1 MIKVL
6 VFISGFLGVSKLI
19 EASQEE
25 VQNKTSSQIGSLSQE
40 VQNKTSSQTGSLSVS
55 IPGNVS
61 SPDLPT
67 ALASPRRSPS
77 TDPFSDYFSSEYEAT
92 STLPE
97 GYVFTSP
104 SSDSSIVHAPKGK
117 SPSSTKTPGCGGTVL
132 AEGMNPY
139 DSDCNSLANSVAS
152 LRPFS
157 PPLSPSSSQGGEKK
171 KKSDDEDK
179 K

>member
-1 MIKVL
+1 M
-6 VFISGFLGVSKLI
+6 SQLI

-25 VQNKTSSQIGSLSQE
+25 VQNKISSQIGSPSQE
-40 VQNKTSSQTGSLSVS
+40 EVKNKTSSQIGSLSVS

-67 ALASPRRSPS
+67 SLASPKRSPS

-97 GYVFTSP
+97 GHVFTAP
-104 SSDSSIVHAPKGK
+104 SADSSIVHASKGK
-117 SPSSTKTPGCGGTVL
+117 SPSSTKTYGCGGTEL
-132 AEGMNPY
+132 AVGMDPN
-139 DSDCNSLANSVAS
+139 DSACNSLSNSVAS
-152 LRPFS
+152 LRTFS
-157 PPLSPSSSQGGEKK
+157 PPLSPPSSQGGEKK
-171 KKSDDEDK
+171 KKYDDEDK